1 MKISIPSGF
10 GERDVVSPLTMLL
23 GDDQDPD
30 WNSRMRFAEQMTLAE
45 KWLRKVLE
53 GLSDVQVVE
62 EAWDSSDVSISSP
75 LKPDD
80 LVDQTLFEG
89 TTIRKPRTV
98 PLHEFLQCPRYP
110 VVAKDTKAN
119 EGHWKFFIKDES
131 GLNTFVKFLKTKEFD
146 VSQFVFQD
154 FIQQDSRRSYV
165 SSYRVLVGATGQ
177 IFAAALIGRS
187 KSSKASVL
195 PEDPFSELT
204 QPDSE
209 WFLGEQDFC
218 SNVAQGGRIF
228 PLEPAR
234 RPDQPVDWKEVLKDH
249 SIATRRPVL
258 PDQIEEVSK
267 KVGRLVAPQT
277 DLVLGVDFMT
287 DQDGNHW
294 YLETNSGP
302 GLATYLYAHQ
312 RGFAQTSHLAPFKAI
327 TVEALF
333 ALGVDVRDQYPWK
346 KNLHNFEGSCVSSE

>member
-10 GERDVVSPLTMLL
+10 GERDLVSPWTMLL
-23 GDDQDPD
+23 GDDQDVT
-30 WNSRMRFAEQMTLAE
+30 WNSTMRFAEQMTAAE
-45 KWLRKVLE
+45 RWLRKVLE
-53 GLSDVQVVE
+53 GLSDVQVIE
-62 EAWDSSDVSISSP
+62 GAWDSSDVSISSP
-75 LKPDD
+75 FKPDD
-80 LVDQTLFEG
+80 LVDQTIFEG

-98 PLHEFLQCPRYP
+98 PLHEFLQHPRYP

-119 EGHWKFFIKDES
+119 EGHWKFLIKDES
-131 GLNTFVKFLKTKEFD
+131 GLDTFVNFLRTKGFP

-154 FIQQDSRRSYV
+154 FIQQDSHRSYV

-177 IFAAALIGRS
+177 IFAAALICRD

-195 PEDPFSELT
+195 PDDPFSELT
-204 QPDSE
+204 QPDSD
-209 WFLGEQDFC
+209 WFLGGQEFC

-234 RPDQPVDWKEVLKDH
+234 QPDRPVDWEEVLKDH
-249 SIATRRPVL
+249 SIDTRRPVL
-258 PDQIEEVSK
+258 PEQIEEVSK
-267 KVGRLVAPQT
+267 RVGRLVAPRT

-287 DQDGNHW
+287 DQSGNHW

-302 GLATYLYAHQ
+302 GLATYLYAHK
-312 RGFAQTSHLAPFKAI
+312 RGFAQTLHLDPFKAI

-333 ALGVDVRDQYPWK
+333 ALGVDLRSQYPWRNK
-346 KNLHNFEGSCVSSE
+346 PYQF